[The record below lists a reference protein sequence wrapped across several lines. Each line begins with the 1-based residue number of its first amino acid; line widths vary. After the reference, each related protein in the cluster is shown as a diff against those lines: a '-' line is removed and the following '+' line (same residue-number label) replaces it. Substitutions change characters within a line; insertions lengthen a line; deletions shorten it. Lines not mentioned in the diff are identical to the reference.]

1 MSVFDLSRSNR
12 TPLGKWWWTV
22 DWWILVSLFLLL
34 GIGVLF
40 VLAASPAVAQ
50 QHAWSTFYF
59 VKRHLILFFP
69 SVLLMVGI
77 SLLNLRQIRR
87 LALMLFGF
95 SLCLLVAVLVV
106 GAEIKGARRWMN
118 VLGFSLQP
126 SEFIKPALIILC
138 AWMFSEQ
145 KKDPT
150 FPGNLVAMFLYG
162 LTVVL
167 FMLQPDLGMVVLTT
181 TVWFVQFFLAGLSMV
196 WVVLFAL
203 SGAGGLLGAYLLFP
217 HVTSRIDRFLNAGEG
232 DRFGGQFQVHQSLEA
247 FSRGGFLGQGPGEG
261 TVKKCLPDAH
271 ADFIFAVGA
280 EEFGILFCLG
290 IVLIYAF
297 IVLRCLFKLF
307 QEHDLFALLATAGLA
322 CQLGL
327 QAIINMASTLHLIPP
342 KGMTLPFISYGG
354 SSLLAISI
362 GMGMLLS
369 LTRRRIEGLP

>member
-34 GIGVLF
+34 GVGVLF

-138 AWMFSEQ
+138 
-145 KKDPT
+145 
-150 FPGNLVAMFLYG
+150 
-162 LTVVL
+162 
-167 FMLQPDLGMVVLTT
+167 
-181 TVWFVQFFLAGLSMV
+181 
-196 WVVLFAL
+196 
-203 SGAGGLLGAYLLFP
+203 
-217 HVTSRIDRFLNAGEG
+217 
-232 DRFGGQFQVHQSLEA
+232 
-247 FSRGGFLGQGPGEG
+247 
-261 TVKKCLPDAH
+261 
-271 ADFIFAVGA
+271 
-280 EEFGILFCLG
+280 
-290 IVLIYAF
+290 
-297 IVLRCLFKLF
+297 
-307 QEHDLFALLATAGLA
+307 
-322 CQLGL
+322 
-327 QAIINMASTLHLIPP
+327 
-342 KGMTLPFISYGG
+342 
-354 SSLLAISI
+354 
-362 GMGMLLS
+362 
-369 LTRRRIEGLP
+369 